1 MVCQFLDELQRII
14 DERIEHGG
22 DSRSYTRMLVNGGV
36 DLISKKVGEEAVEVV
51 VAAMRDDRGGWV
63 VRETA
68 DLMYHLLVLLRFMGI
83 KFDDICEELVNR
95 HTARVG
101 AHG

>member
-14 DERIEHGG
+14 DDRIEHG
-22 DSRSYTRMLVNGGV
+22 DSSSYTRKLADGGV

-51 VAAMRDDRGGWV
+51 VAAMRGDRRWV
-63 VRETA
+63 IMETA
-68 DLMYHLLVLLRFMGI
+68 DLMYHLLVLLRFMNI
-83 KFDDICEELVNR
+83 TFDDVCEELVNR
-95 HTARVG
+95 HVTRVG

>member
-1 MVCQFLDELQRII
+1 MVCQFLDELQDII
-14 DERIEHGG
+14 DDRIKHGN
-22 DSRSYTRMLVNGGV
+22 SNSYTHRLVNGGV

-51 VAAMRDDRGGWV
+51 VAAMRGGDRDWV

-83 KFDDICEELVNR
+83 KFDDVCEELTNR
-95 HTARVG
+95 HMARVSPNG
-101 AHG
+101 

>member
-1 MVCQFLDELQRII
+1 MVCQFLDELQSII
-14 DERIEHGG
+14 DDRIKHG
-22 DSRSYTRMLVNGGV
+22 DSSSYTRRLASGGV

-51 VAAMRDDRGGWV
+51 VAAMRGDRDWV

-83 KFDDICEELVNR
+83 KFDDVCEELTNR
-95 HTARVG
+95 HMARVG
-101 AHG
+101 SNG

>member
-1 MVCQFLDELQRII
+1 
-14 DERIEHGG
+14 
-22 DSRSYTRMLVNGGV
+22 MLVNGGV

-51 VAAMRDDRGGWV
+51 VAAMRDDRGWV